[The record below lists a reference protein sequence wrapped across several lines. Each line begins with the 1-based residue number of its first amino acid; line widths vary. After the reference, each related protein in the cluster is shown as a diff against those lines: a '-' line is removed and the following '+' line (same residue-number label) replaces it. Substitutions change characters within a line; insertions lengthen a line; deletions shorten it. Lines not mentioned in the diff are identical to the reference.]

1 MRRNVNKSTDFMEK
15 KIEIRTNINYIT
27 GHSLDFVKILDIY
40 TRSFKLDIFKAQ
52 TNVRYINVQDIF

>member
-1 MRRNVNKSTDFMEK
+1 MEK